1 MKSSESSQVLKT
13 SAQGFKNGEIHDWYR
28 TVWGYSDH
36 LVGDLLDEFA
46 SQPKSRILD
55 PFCGTGTTLVECMK
69 RGVDSAGIDANP
81 VSCFAARVKTNWHI
95 EPLRL
100 TDFLESIEQAYLSH
114 LETEEFEE
122 DPTYEYIDET
132 GMLERGWI
140 SDEPLKKAIC
150 LKRAIQDSKTNA
162 QYQNVLML
170 ALLDTVIRTAANV
183 KFGPEL
189 YCGKQKAD
197 AEVFPQFSKKVCQM
211 AGDLNLAKDVNA
223 GQAIVVK
230 GDSRDCRTAGTTF
243 GTPQFSLVICSPP
256 YPCEHDY
263 TRNSRLEL
271 AFLEQVK
278 DRESLRQIKKE
289 MVRSHTKGI
298 YLTDSDSDLVAGNDV
313 LQRLA
318 KRIDHRAAQKTHG
331 FARLYSRVLTEYFGG
346 MKRHLTNLRPL
357 LQENAIL
364 AYVVGDQSSYLQVP
378 VRTAKIL
385 GSIATEV
392 GYDLIEI
399 RHWRNRQSTSTSK
412 VIVENILILQR
423 KD

>member
-1 MKSSESSQVLKT
+1 M
-13 SAQGFKNGEIHDWYR
+13 SAQGFKNGEMHDWYR

-46 SQPKSRILD
+46 VQPKSRILD

-81 VSCFAARVKTNWHI
+81 VSCFAAKVKTDWQL
-95 EPLRL
+95 EPSHLS
-100 TDFLESIEQAYLSH
+100 DFLQPIEKAYRAH
-114 LETEEFEE
+114 LRTEEYEE

-140 SDEPLKKAIC
+140 SDEPLKKAVC
-150 LKRAIQDSKTNA
+150 LKRAIQDTKTNPR
-162 QYQNVLML
+162 YQNILML

-197 AEVFPQFSKKVCQM
+197 AEVYAQFSKKVEQM
-211 AGDLNLAKDVNA
+211 ASDLTLAKDVRA
-223 GQAIVVK
+223 GQAMVVR
-230 GDSRDCRTAGTTF
+230 GDSRDCRTIRNAL
-243 GTPQFSLVICSPP
+243 GTPKFSLVICSPP

-278 DRESLRQIKKE
+278 DRETLRQIKKE

-298 YLTDSDSDLVAGNDV
+298 YIADADSDLVAGNEV
-313 LQRLA
+313 LQRLV
-318 KRIDHRAAQKTHG
+318 KRIDRRAAHKTHG
-331 FARLYSRVLTEYFGG
+331 FARLYSRVMTEYFGG
-346 MKRHLTNLRPL
+346 MKRHLSNLRPL
-357 LQENAIL
+357 LKEKAIL

-378 VRTAKIL
+378 IKTAKIL

-392 GYDLIEI
+392 GYDLVEI
-399 RHWRNRQSTSTSK
+399 RHWRNRQSTATSK
-412 VIVENILILQR
+412 VIVENILILRR